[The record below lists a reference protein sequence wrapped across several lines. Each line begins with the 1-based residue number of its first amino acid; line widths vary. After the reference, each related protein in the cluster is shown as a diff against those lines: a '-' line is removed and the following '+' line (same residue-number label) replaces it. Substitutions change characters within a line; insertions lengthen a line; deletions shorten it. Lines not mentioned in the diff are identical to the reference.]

1 MGIIEFHL
9 HEPDFDFSPSMR
21 TGGEPAED
29 ELSEDSEDEIAVE
42 GGDDSGGSGLG
53 ALVALGVL
61 VALGALVGLRRRRKG
76 GDEDPVEPGPDEE
89 IEISA

>member
-21 TGGEPAED
+21 TGGEPGED
-29 ELSEDSEDEIAVE
+29 EHEDEREDAASFEVE
-42 GGDDSGGSGLG
+42 DDSGGSGMG

-76 GDEDPVEPGPDEE
+76 GDDDLPETGPDEE